1 MQYAVHKY
9 QEDYV
14 IEADYFDLVP
24 GHTQTSGLSFSGGGS
39 SNTWTDAVFYRE
51 GQDKPVAFVHQPY
64 SVIELPETVDTE
76 VPGL

>member
-14 IEADYFDLVP
+14 IEADYFVLTP
-24 GHTQTSGLSFSGGGS
+24 GHTQTSSLGFSGGS
-39 SNTWTDAVFYRE
+39 SNTWTDAVFYKD

-64 SVIELPETVDTE
+64 SVREVDSSSVAE
-76 VPGL
+76 ADK